1 MARGHSVWVCVLTRF
16 AESKQA
22 TLEVRAR
29 ADDRMKRAKKS
40 SVWDHFTKKNDTD
53 VSCNLCDTV
62 LKYSK
67 NKYRN
72 TVFYA
77 F

>member
-1 MARGHSVWVCVLTRF
+1 MGSRAHKVCEKKRL
-16 AESKQA
+16 QA
-22 TLEVRAR
+22 KTLEVRAR

-62 LKYSK
+62 LKYSSSTSSI
-67 NKYRN
+67 RIRW
-72 TVFYA
+72 A
-77 F
+77 